1 MEAEAEYKIE
11 FGKQVAKYL
20 KKSELDI
27 NDFARLIKSNT
38 DNVNDIIAGKVGLTI
53 GKMINIASLFG
64 QVYYDFANPN
74 HPVPER
80 SELVKNIKDVIS
92 RRKSIGKK
100 DIDKERLLA
109 TELDRLI
116 SKGHL
121 NTPTTSKL
129 LHAKMDSKL
138 AKRKTSEITSLLG
151 RTPRN
156 KEIISIGK
164 SGTQSIFIHKNYA
177 EEYKKL
183 SKDVLTELIIT
194 EEKKMVGDEWL
205 EK

>member
-1 MEAEAEYKIE
+1 MKTEEGYKIE

-20 KKSELDI
+20 KKSGLDI

-64 QVYYDFANPN
+64 QVYYNFANPN

-80 SELVKNIKDVIS
+80 SELIKNIKDVIS
-92 RRKSIGKK
+92 RRESIGKK
-100 DIDKERLLA
+100 DIDKERKLA

-116 SKGHL
+116 SEGHL

-129 LHAKMDSKL
+129 IHAKMDSKL

-164 SGTQSIFIHKNYA
+164 RGTQSIFIHKNYA
-177 EEYKKL
+177 DEYKRLNNEKL
-183 SKDVLTELIIT
+183 IELIVD
-194 EEKKMVGDEWL
+194 EEKSDRTR
-205 EK
+205 